1 MRIRILLGLD
11 APTVS
16 PSELAERL
24 AGSIPLAT
32 LAYHF
37 RILRERGVLELAET
51 VPVRGA
57 TENFYRLTPLGRG
70 LRDLIPVAGPY
81 VRNGG

>member
-1 MRIRILLGLD
+1 MRIEILLGLD
-11 APTVS
+11 APTLS

-24 AGSIPLAT
+24 DGAIALAT

-37 RILRERGVLELAET
+37 RILRERGVIELAESL
-51 VPVRGA
+51 PVRGA
-57 TENFYRLTPLGRG
+57 TENFYRLTPLGHG

-81 VRNGG
+81 LGNGG